1 MQGAPYEPDGLQH
14 RPVLA
19 DEVLAGLNVLPGG
32 RFIDGTLGGGGHTQL
47 LLQHSRST
55 RTGAHRDSPAD
66 GNAGGQVLGLDV
78 DPAAIWRVRK
88 RFPGE
93 ISAGRLS
100 VARAPFDQ
108 IDRIARQQ
116 GFTRVD
122 GILLDLGLSSFQLDT
137 PARGFAF
144 RHDGPLDMRFDP
156 STGTTAAELINNS
169 SWEEIADIL
178 YQYGEERQSRS
189 IARAIIASRPVST
202 TAELADIVCRTLR
215 SRGRKKTHPATRTF
229 QALRIAV
236 NDELGQLARAMTR
249 IPALLRPAG
258 RVAIISFHS
267 LEDRLVKE
275 WMRDNARKFR
285 PDPTWPAGGREQ
297 IPILAICNKKPI
309 VPAAAEIEEN
319 PRSRSARLRI
329 AEKLPEQ

>member
-1 MQGAPYEPDGLQH
+1 MQGVPYEPDGLQH

-19 DEVLAGLNVLPGG
+19 DEVLAGLNVQLGG

-55 RTGAHRDSPAD
+55 RTRVHRDSRAD
-66 GNAGGQVLGLDV
+66 GDASGKVLGLDV
-78 DPAAIWRVRK
+78 DPAAIRRVRK

-100 VARAPFDQ
+100 VVQAPYDQ
-108 IDRIARQQ
+108 MDRIARQR
-116 GFTRVD
+116 GFTGVD

-156 STGTTAAELINNS
+156 STGSSAAELINNS

-202 TAELADIVCRTLR
+202 TAELADIVRRTLR
-215 SRGRKKTHPATRTF
+215 SRGRQKIHPATRTF

-236 NDELGQLARAMTR
+236 NDELGQLARAMTQ

-275 WMRDNARKFR
+275 WMRDNARRFR
-285 PDPTWPAGGREQ
+285 PDPTLPAGGREQ
-297 IPILAICNKKPI
+297 IPVLAICNKKPI

-319 PRSRSARLRI
+319 PRSRSAKLRI